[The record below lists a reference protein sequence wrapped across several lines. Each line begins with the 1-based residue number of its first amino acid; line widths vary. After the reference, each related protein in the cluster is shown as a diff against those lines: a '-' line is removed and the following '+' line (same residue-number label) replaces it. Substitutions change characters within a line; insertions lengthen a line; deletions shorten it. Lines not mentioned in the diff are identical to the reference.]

1 MKKFLYVLVILFI
14 GYNSLY
20 AISESDVLMPNQA
33 FKPSATLK
41 NNKINI
47 EIKLGNEIYAYK
59 NKLKFIIISPK
70 NISLDKDIQ
79 LPKPVKYHGFIVY
92 FNKVNV
98 KIPISL
104 IKKRLG
110 IKKGKIKLKVHFQGC
125 TKLGLCYAPMNKTF
139 EFNLKNIN
147 KTVSLSTIT
156 PNQKKTKKWN
166 LAGINSSKK
175 KSINTKTVKN
185 VRQTTVD
192 SSSSISEENKIADT
206 LSKSS
211 LWIVLITFFGF
222 GLLLSLTPCIFPMIP
237 ILSSIIVSQSKENM
251 NAKRGFFLS
260 LIYVLS
266 MSVAYAMAGVLAG
279 LFGSNIQIFLQNP
292 WVITIFSAVFV
303 ALAFSM
309 FGFYE
314 LQLPRFI
321 QTKISKTSDSAQG
334 KGIIGVAV
342 MGFLSALIVGPCVAA
357 PLAGALI
364 YIGQTGNALLGGFAL
379 FIMSLGMGVPLLFVG
394 IGAGKF
400 MPKPGGWMQNVSKIF
415 GVIML
420 AVALYLFSRVI
431 PDMLTMILWA
441 FLFIGSA
448 VYLGALEPFKI
459 GASGL
464 SKIAKVTGIIFLIYG
479 IMLFVGAYLGNTNP
493 LNPLESSTKITTSY
507 QSNNSNNIQQQE
519 NKFIVVKDINE
530 LEKIINSSSKP
541 VMVDFS
547 ADWCVSCKEL
557 DVKTFG
563 NQRVK
568 KLLQN
573 FTLIRADVTENSEA
587 QKKMMKKYQVFG
599 PPVMVFFDKNHN
611 QLKDKKLVGFIGPDK
626 FITHVKTIL
635 Q

>member
-1 MKKFLYVLVILFI
+1 
-14 GYNSLY
+14 
-20 AISESDVLMPNQA
+20 
-33 FKPSATLK
+33 
-41 NNKINI
+41 
-47 EIKLGNEIYAYK
+47 
-59 NKLKFIIISPK
+59 
-70 NISLDKDIQ
+70 
-79 LPKPVKYHGFIVY
+79 
-92 FNKVNV
+92 
-98 KIPISL
+98 
-104 IKKRLG
+104 
-110 IKKGKIKLKVHFQGC
+110 
-125 TKLGLCYAPMNKTF
+125 
-139 EFNLKNIN
+139 
-147 KTVSLSTIT
+147 
-156 PNQKKTKKWN
+156 
-166 LAGINSSKK
+166 
-175 KSINTKTVKN
+175 
-185 VRQTTVD
+185 
-192 SSSSISEENKIADT
+192 
-206 LSKSS
+206 
-211 LWIVLITFFGF
+211 
-222 GLLLSLTPCIFPMIP
+222 
-237 ILSSIIVSQSKENM
+237 M

-260 LIYVLS
+260 LVYVLS
-266 MSVAYAMAGVLAG
+266 MSIAYAIAGVLAG

-292 WVITIFSAVFV
+292 WVITIFSAVFI

-420 AVALYLFSRVI
+420 AVAVYLLSRVI
-431 PDMLTMILWA
+431 PDMVTMVLWA
-441 FLFIGSA
+441 LLFIGSSI
-448 VYLGALEPFKI
+448 YLGALEPIKQGVNGMVKMSKVI
-459 GASGL
+459 GVIL
-464 SKIAKVTGIIFLIYG
+464 LIYG

-493 LNPLESSTKITTSY
+493 LNPLESAMKTTTAFQKI
-507 QSNNSNNIQQQE
+507 NSVSVPIKE
-519 NKFIVVKDINE
+519 NKFIVVKNLKE
-530 LEKIINSSSKP
+530 LDKVLNNSTKP

-547 ADWCVSCKEL
+547 ADWCISCKEL
-557 DVKTFG
+557 DVRTFG
-563 NQRVK
+563 NPRVK

-573 FTLIRADVTENSEA
+573 FTLIRADVTENSKA

-626 FITHVKTIL
+626 FITHIKTIL